1 MKSFFLYLTQ
11 VTTTLSILSTSQAVL
26 SNATSGPSCGA
37 PIPDNSFFSVV
48 GVQGCGVQPR
58 LELRDLEK
66 DTELW
71 NMFLMAM
78 VRFQAMDQ
86 NQKISYYQIAGI
98 HGVPFKS
105 WDDVQGQENQQKM
118 GYSVACS
125 AAGIDR
131 TLLSLSK
138 SCTIV
143 LWISRMSTPAGSAR
157 DGAMET
163 ANRVR
168 LPFWDWAI
176 DPPNSDGNMPSS
188 LRRPMVTVTNPDG
201 TKSDIRNPLYRYD
214 FHPLKSDDFSVL
226 SEFQFKNWN
235 HTIRDPEN
243 AFVANATSRND
254 EVNKRLGKQQPNL
267 RNMLY
272 KLLTTYQPFNQ
283 VSNKA
288 NGGSIGNFE
297 TLHDGLHTA
306 FGIGSNMGI
315 VEASAFDPIFWFHHC
330 NMDRIVAMYQSRYPN
345 TWIED
350 ANQAMGTFT
359 VKQNSTIGVDSPL
372 TPFHMNAD
380 GDMWTSSYVRNW
392 TSFGYTY
399 PELIGNPSNETLT
412 SSMNKLYKPRTQGLN
427 DTDPT
432 IPAPGGNSTN
442 ITTQATDWQ
451 CEVNMPSDIRISYS
465 VRAFLGV
472 PNADPKKWA
481 TDDNYI
487 GQLASLSSSRM
498 KTGVIVS
505 GSIGLSE
512 KLAQKHQA
520 GELKSLSKADVAAY
534 LKENFHWRIQA
545 QDLTE
550 IPRDTPPKG
559 LNVTVYNV
567 PLSVPESDTEVPT
580 RSGKVEYNDDI
591 DGNPPVYNG
600 PGIGGTNSTAP
611 AGQVGGS
618 YNSTTGEFE
627 WRVGHGTEDFQPPAP
642 VLPSVPIVPSVPVAP
657 SPVVPSSVPS
667 VPKVS
672 GAVTTITSAAA
683 APDTTEPP
691 RGPETRY
698 VTEIVV
704 ITR

>member
-1 MKSFFLYLTQ
+1 MLQ
-11 VTTTLSILSTSQAVL
+11 
-26 SNATSGPSCGA
+26 
-37 PIPDNSFFSVV
+37 
-48 GVQGCGVQPR
+48 
-58 LELRDLEK
+58 
-66 DTELW
+66 
-71 NMFLMAM
+71 
-78 VRFQAMDQ
+78 
-86 NQKISYYQIAGI
+86 
-98 HGVPFKS
+98 
-105 WDDVQGQENQQKM
+105 
-118 GYSVACS
+118 
-125 AAGIDR
+125 
-131 TLLSLSK
+131 
-138 SCTIV
+138 
-143 LWISRMSTPAGSAR
+143 
-157 DGAMET
+157 
-163 ANRVR
+163 
-168 LPFWDWAI
+168 
-176 DPPNSDGNMPSS
+176 
-188 LRRPMVTVTNPDG
+188 
-201 TKSDIRNPLYRYD
+201 
-214 FHPLKSDDFSVL
+214 

-267 RNMLY
+267 RDMLY

-330 NMDRIVAMYQSRYPN
+330 NMDRIVAMYQSRYPD

-350 ANQAMGTFT
+350 AKQAMGTFT
-359 VKQNSTIGVDSPL
+359 VEQNSTIGVDSPL

-399 PELIGNPSNETLT
+399 PELVGNPSNDTLT
-412 SSMNKLYKPRTQGLN
+412 SSLNKLYKPQTQGLN
-427 DTDPT
+427 DTDAT
-432 IPAPGGNSTN
+432 IPAPGGNNTN
-442 ITTQATDWQ
+442 TTTQATDWQ
-451 CEVNMPSDIRISYS
+451 CEVNMPSDIKISYS
-465 VRAFLGV
+465 VRAFLGE
-472 PNADPKKWA
+472 PNPDPKKWA

-498 KTGVIVS
+498 TTGVIVS

-567 PLSVPESDTEVPT
+567 AVSVPESDTEVPT
-580 RSGKVEYNDDI
+580 RSGNVEYNDDI

-600 PGIGGTNSTAP
+600 PGIGGTNSTTP

-618 YNSTTGEFE
+618 YNGATGEFE
-627 WRVGHGTEDFQPPAP
+627 WRVGHDAGDGQSPAP
-642 VLPSVPIVPSVPVAP
+642 ILPSVPIVPSVPVAP
-657 SPVVPSSVPS
+657 SPVLPSSVPE
-667 VPKVS
+667 VS
-672 GAVTTITSAAA
+672 QASEVVSTITSAAA

-691 RGPETRY
+691 SGPQTRY

-704 ITR
+704 ITRS